1 MIGLILGIASA
12 LCWAGLDVARKAL
25 AREASPTALA
35 VFLLFG
41 QLPLLGAWA
50 AVDRTWVTDTRYWPP
65 ALASMAL
72 NALANVLFMRS
83 VRLSPLSR
91 TVPLLSLTPVFG
103 ALAAMPLLREVPG
116 LSQWAG
122 ILLVVLGAL
131 ILNSGSSGSWWR
143 SLTHERG
150 ALPMIA
156 VALLWALSTALDKR
170 ALPHAAP
177 ASHAFL
183 LCFGS
188 AVILMS
194 WILGAGQQAELGR
207 VLGAPKA
214 LLGVMVGLAVAALAL
229 QMMALQWLWVAMLE
243 TLKRALGVLGS
254 VALGRV
260 FFLEPIDRRKQAAAL
275 FMVAG
280 TVLLALS

>member
-1 MIGLILGIASA
+1 MIGLTLGIASA